1 MGLSTNRVKDY
12 VIEPGADLRSAD
24 LHPKGRTL
32 GRL

>member
-12 VIEPGADLRSAD
+12 VIEPGADL
-24 LHPKGRTL
+24 HPKGGTL